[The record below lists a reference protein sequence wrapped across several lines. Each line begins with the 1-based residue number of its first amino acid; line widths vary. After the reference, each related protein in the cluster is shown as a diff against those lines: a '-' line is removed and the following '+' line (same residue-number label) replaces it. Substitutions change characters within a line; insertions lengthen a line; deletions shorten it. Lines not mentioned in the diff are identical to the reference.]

1 VQQKYQIQS
10 KHEHFVS
17 TVIAKTVI
25 IRTSSC
31 SHTSFPY
38 ILFFISQSFFGHILQ
53 MSQTIEKLTSLV
65 GQTFNGKFKVRVLI
79 CFSSRRNS
87 QPFDFPSTTLYT
99 SNIREASF
107 RTALPFHFPLNYP
120 KRTPPPVHETS
131 ASENYISLL
140 SDWLFFTNTIF
151 FLMELV
157 PCDYNSRQASHL
169 DKKSATLT
177 KTFFTPLIPA
187 IKTEQRIVRVALEL
201 GGTGAPRRAGYAI
214 DRRCIVDFSSTELR
228 FRGGD
233 S

>member
-1 VQQKYQIQS
+1 
-10 KHEHFVS
+10 
-17 TVIAKTVI
+17 
-25 IRTSSC
+25 
-31 SHTSFPY
+31 
-38 ILFFISQSFFGHILQ
+38 
-53 MSQTIEKLTSLV
+53 MSQTIEKLTSL
-65 GQTFNGKFKVRVLI
+65 TFNGKFKVPILI

-99 SNIREASF
+99 TNIREASF

-169 DKKSATLT
+169 DKKSPTLT

-187 IKTEQRIVRVALEL
+187 IKTEQRIVRVALKL
-201 GGTGAPRRAGYAI
+201 GGTGAPRRAGSAI
-214 DRRCIVDFSSTELR
+214 DRRGIVDFSSTELR

-233 S
+233 SWNNGTSDFDSRWKTAPGFGGPLVEWFRGGPSPEGRNRVLGYGTYGFTWQDG

>member
-1 VQQKYQIQS
+1 
-10 KHEHFVS
+10 
-17 TVIAKTVI
+17 
-25 IRTSSC
+25 
-31 SHTSFPY
+31 
-38 ILFFISQSFFGHILQ
+38 

-65 GQTFNGKFKVRVLI
+65 GQTFNGKFKVPILI

-99 SNIREASF
+99 TNIREASF

-169 DKKSATLT
+169 DKKSPTLT

-187 IKTEQRIVRVALEL
+187 IKTEQRIVRVALSW
-201 GGTGAPRRAGYAI
+201 GAPGPLVGLDLRS
-214 DRRCIVDFSSTELR
+214 IVDVLLI
-228 FRGGD
+228 FRRRNCVFVAETVETMERRILTADGKPHLDLGD
-233 S
+233 R